1 MGESGKESNQM
12 QRILTM
18 MLPAAVVVLALAGC
32 GPKEK
37 VADAAEPPGEPPA
50 SIAEPY
56 KAEAEPPAAGD
67 APGKVHLEARCA
79 VCHQKEKADR
89 AGWEKI
95 VDEMIGK
102 GAKLDDAEREAVVGY
117 LTAAYEK

>member
-1 MGESGKESNQM
+1 MS
-12 QRILTM
+12 RILTL
-18 MLPAAVVVLALAGC
+18 MLPAAAVVVLALAGC

-56 KAEAEPPAAGD
+56 EAEAEPPAAAE
-67 APGKVHLEARCA
+67 APGKVLLEARCT
-79 VCHQKEKADR
+79 VCHNLERVQKKKADR

-95 VDEMIGK
+95 VDEMIGT
-102 GAKLDDAEREAVVGY
+102 GAKLDDAEKDMVLDY
-117 LTAAYEK
+117 LVENYGP

>member
-1 MGESGKESNQM
+1 MS
-12 QRILTM
+12 RILTL
-18 MLPAAVVVLALAGC
+18 MLPAAVVVVLALAGC

-67 APGKVHLEARCA
+67 APGKVLLEARCA
-79 VCHQKEKADR
+79 VCHDLERVQKKKADR
-89 AGWEKI
+89 AGWEQI

>member
-1 MGESGKESNQM
+1 MS
-12 QRILTM
+12 RILTL
-18 MLPAAVVVLALAGC
+18 MLPAAAVVVLALAGC

-50 SIAEPY
+50 STAEPY
-56 KAEAEPPAAGD
+56 EAEAEPPAVGE
-67 APGKVHLEARCA
+67 APGKVLLEARCA
-79 VCHQKEKADR
+79 VCHNLERVQKEKADR